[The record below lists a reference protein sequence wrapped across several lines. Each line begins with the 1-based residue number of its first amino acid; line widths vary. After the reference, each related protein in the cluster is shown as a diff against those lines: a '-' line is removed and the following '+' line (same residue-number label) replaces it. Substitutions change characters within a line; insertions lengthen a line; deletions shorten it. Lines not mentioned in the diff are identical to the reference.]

1 MKRQHG
7 FGLIEVL
14 VAMSLLSVATLAIVK
29 WFGMQKNSDA
39 NVATAMK
46 NLQDQRF
53 LERAIWAKYDNH
65 SNAIDACNIRTSSQI
80 SLDPDSTCVSGTG
93 GLVWAESKTL
103 SDDGCVISSLSAQT
117 LTLNGCTGS
126 VATYVANINALPNK
140 AEFRMTVWDSNSN
153 AITCSL
159 ANTATPA
166 TAGAGLQLALSSN
179 CTSSVTSANNG
190 TVRMPKYFVSFLGK
204 GNRNDGFQRFYY

>member
-1 MKRQHG
+1 MRKQQG

-29 WFGMQKNSDA
+29 WFGMQKSSDA

-46 NLQDQRF
+46 NLQDQRY

-65 SNAIDACNIRTSSQI
+65 SNAIDACNIRTNSQI
-80 SLDPDSTCVSGTG
+80 SLDANSTCVSGNG
-93 GLVWAESKTL
+93 GSVWAETKPL

-126 VATYVANINALPNK
+126 VATYVANINALPSK
-140 AEFRMTVWDSNSN
+140 SEFRITVWDSNSN
-153 AITCSL
+153 AITCEL
-159 ANTATPA
+159 ADTATPA
-166 TAGAGLQLALSSN
+166 TTGASLQIALSSN
-179 CTSSVTSANNG
+179 CTASVTSADNG
-190 TVRMPKYFVSFLGK
+190 TVRLPKYFVSFLGK
-204 GNRNDGFQRFYY
+204 GNRNDGFQRLYY